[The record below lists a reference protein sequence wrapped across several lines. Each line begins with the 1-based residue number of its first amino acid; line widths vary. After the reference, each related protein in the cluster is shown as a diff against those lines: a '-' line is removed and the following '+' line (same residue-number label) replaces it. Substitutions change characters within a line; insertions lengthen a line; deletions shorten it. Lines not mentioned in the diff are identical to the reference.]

1 MHRSLRWGIVIIL
14 VGSITFLARD
24 GAAGAAQTLGQS
36 RTVRGERRGS
46 AAADKAND
54 KGTVKPP
61 PGTVLI
67 PVTGDYSVG
76 GFCVLSVGLDDPAI
90 QLDARLITPLPA
102 GLPDTVQRVRQGCL
116 LTYFR
121 SGERISVLPPE
132 DGSTTICFA
141 APPPKQA
148 TVYFHDTYAPDP
160 VWVPLETT
168 VESGIACAPAN
179 ASGTY
184 VATFLKE

>member
-1 MHRSLRWGIVIIL
+1 MHRSLRWGITIIL
-14 VGSITFLARD
+14 AWSITFQARQP
-24 GAAGAAQTLGQS
+24 AGAAEALSQS
-36 RTVRGERRGS
+36 HTAREGFRQSQV
-46 AAADKAND
+46 AATASD

-76 GFCVLSVGLDDPAI
+76 GFCVLSVDLTDPAVT
-90 QLDARLITPLPA
+90 LDARLITPLPA
-102 GLPDTVQRVRQGCL
+102 GLPNTVQRVRQGCL

-132 DGSTTICFA
+132 DGSTSICFA

-148 TVYFHDTYAPDP
+148 TVYFQDTYAPDP
-160 VWVPLETT
+160 EWVPLETT
-168 VESGIACAPAN
+168 VEAGIACAPAN

-184 VATFLKE
+184 VATFLKD

>member
-1 MHRSLRWGIVIIL
+1 M
-14 VGSITFLARD
+14 A
-24 GAAGAAQTLGQS
+24 
-36 RTVRGERRGS
+36 
-46 AAADKAND
+46 K
-54 KGTVKPP
+54 
-61 PGTVLI
+61 I
-67 PVTGDYSVG
+67 PYLVTGATGFVG
-76 GFCVLSVGLDDPAI
+76 RHLLQLLLDDPAI

-121 SGERISVLPPE
+121 SGERIAALPP
-132 DGSTTICFA
+132 DSGSTTICFA

-148 TVYFHDTYAPDP
+148 TVYFQDTYAPDP

>member
-1 MHRSLRWGIVIIL
+1 MHRSLRWGIAITL
-14 VGSITFLARD
+14 VWSIMLLARQQ
-24 GAAGAAQTLGQS
+24 AAGAAQPLGQS
-36 RTVRGERRGS
+36 GTVRGGLRGS
-46 AAADKAND
+46 QAAAGAND

-90 QLDARLITPLPA
+90 TLDARLITPLPA

-116 LTYFR
+116 LTYFH
-121 SGERISVLPPE
+121 SGERIPALSPE
-132 DGSTTICFA
+132 GGSTTICFA

-148 TVYFHDTYAPDP
+148 TVYFQDTYAPSP
-160 VWVPLETT
+160 EWVPLETT
-168 VESGIACAPAN
+168 VRAGIACAAAN

-184 VATFLKE
+184 VATFLKD